1 MHRPTLILRRFG
13 PLTFGLGYYDNGIW
27 VDHQPAGDVP
37 PADATMDVVHG
48 WLSCCDADDE
58 EQPAAALVA
67 QLPRDLHRTARSA
80 AAAR

>member
-27 VDHQPAGDVP
+27 VDHQPTGDAP
-37 PADATMDVVHG
+37 PPSATMDVVHG
-48 WLSCCDADDE
+48 WLSCCDAIDDE
-58 EQPAAALVA
+58 QPRTSHVA
-67 QLPRDLHRTARSA
+67 QLPRDLDRTGRSA